1 MIKNYFKIAWRNIV
15 RHKGYSA
22 INIAGLTVGIAA
34 CLLIFVVVRFE
45 LSFDTFQPGYKSTY
59 RITTQV
65 SRDGNISY
73 NAGIS
78 APAVDAFRLYFPKAK
93 VAGIELSYGSQVTVP
108 GAGGNP
114 SNDKKFIENAGV
126 MFAEPQLF

>member
-15 RHKGYSA
+15 RHKAYSA

-45 LSFDTFQPGYKSTY
+45 LSFDAFQPGYKSTY
-59 RITTQV
+59 RITTQTL
-65 SRDGNISY
+65 RDGNIAY

-93 VAGIELSYGSQVTVP
+93 VAGVELNYGSELTAPAVN
-108 GAGGNP
+108 GN
-114 SNDKKFIENAGV
+114 
-126 MFAEPQLF
+126 